1 MVSKVPERDSS
12 TRYDVA
18 FGTAVQDST
27 GLDDTEDRSGDRPV
41 GAAGAATATG
51 GKGTGEQR
59 GREAEHE
66 RDEQTVAHGTPRTDW

>member
-27 GLDDTEDRSGDRPV
+27 GLDDTEDPSGDRPV
-41 GAAGAATATG
+41 GAAGG
-51 GKGTGEQR
+51 DRDRRKGTGEQR